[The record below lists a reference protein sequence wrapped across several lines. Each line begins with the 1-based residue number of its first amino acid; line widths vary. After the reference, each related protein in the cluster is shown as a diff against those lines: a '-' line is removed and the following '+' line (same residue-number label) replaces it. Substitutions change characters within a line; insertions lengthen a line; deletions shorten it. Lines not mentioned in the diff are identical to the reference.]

1 MIFHLTIHCF
11 LSSYPPVYLLV
22 SRFSAVTLAA
32 SVVSSVSSSFS
43 FGILA
48 SQSCEPPSFDSA
60 DMQSIMK
67 CLCPRSFSRSVIT
80 KGLLHSEILVKHGT
94 LRLLLEALKL
104 LDSLIGALNAA
115 EDNSY
120 SSNELKRR
128 WASLRQDIQNEVRTL
143 LPDPQVLMTL
153 LSSLSGHSKTRV
165 SYLKRRA
172 NSADLPEHGSSD
184 AKKLKTDYLNEDSDI
199 IISGISFATDS
210 ALIEDGG
217 RVLGTPTADES
228 DTGKDIENVIVEIWG
243 LDASSMPV
251 IALKDVET
259 YFYSKLLEALKIY
272 FVCFTSLSLVF
283 L

>member
-60 DMQSIMK
+60 DMQSIIK

-104 LDSLIGALNAA
+104 LDSLVGALNAA
-115 EDNSY
+115 EDKTY

-128 WASLRQDIQNEVRTL
+128 WVSLRQDIQNEFRTL

-165 SYLKRRA
+165 SCLKRRA
-172 NSADLPEHGSSD
+172 NSADLPEHGSSN
-184 AKKLKTDYLNEDSDI
+184 AKKLKTDYLNEDSDV
-199 IISGISFATDS
+199 IISGINFATDS
-210 ALIEDGG
+210 ALIEDSG

-259 YFYSKLLEALKIY
+259 YFYSKLLDALKIY
-272 FVCFTSLSLVF
+272 FVSFTSLSLVF